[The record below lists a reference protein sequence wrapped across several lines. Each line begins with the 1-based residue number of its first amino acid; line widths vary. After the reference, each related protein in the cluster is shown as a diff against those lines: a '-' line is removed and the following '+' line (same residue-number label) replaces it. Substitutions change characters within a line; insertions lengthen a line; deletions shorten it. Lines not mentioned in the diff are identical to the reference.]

1 MNIVKRFYNK
11 HVGVSV
17 FLQIVILV
25 LVTMAL
31 GVLIYTG
38 ATGLMSNWF
47 VNKQVMVTGVYS
59 IGNDV
64 YISIR
69 NAGNVPVNITL
80 VTIYD
85 VQGTLLGSYS
95 PNNILNPGEGIT
107 IKINTTGAVNVGD
120 TIDIY
125 IELENGEST
134 KIRSVLQ

>member
-1 MNIVKRFYNK
+1 MNIVKRFCNR

-47 VNKQVMVTGVYS
+47 VNKQVMVTGAYL
-59 IGNDV
+59 IGSDV

-85 VQGTLLGSYS
+85 VQGTMLGSCS

-107 IKINTTGAVNVGD
+107 IKVNTTGAVNVGD